1 MPAYNSRFN
10 KEEVNVVGQIPI
22 LPLGTRFRGPAPPTP
37 KDKKD
42 IIDEAIRYFR
52 ANVLMASIDLKGD
65 ADNLLIYLTL
75 CISEM
80 ISKFTQTN
88 GYPAEGAKIPK
99 IQEEFLLAKFCLPG
113 GKRFPDKLTNF
124 IKQPNNPGDQATQKS
139 FLGQCRKELFTRMFK
154 ILYPDGKT
162 PNRLW
167 FGFYRR
173 KFLNMALP
181 VSGAAIWS

>member
-1 MPAYNSRFN
+1 MIFRISF
-10 KEEVNVVGQIPI
+10 VVDTHISFVFSI
-22 LPLGTRFRGPAPPTP
+22 I
-37 KDKKD
+37 DKKD

-75 CISEM
+75 CISGVMFLNLFYLTLVRFTPRHKSNASEM

-88 GYPAEGAKIPK
+88 GYPAEGDKIPK

-124 IKQPNNPGDQATQKS
+124 IKQPSSAGDQGRAVQ
-139 FLGQCRKELFTRMFK
+139 
-154 ILYPDGKT
+154 
-162 PNRLW
+162 
-167 FGFYRR
+167 
-173 KFLNMALP
+173 
-181 VSGAAIWS
+181 

>member
-1 MPAYNSRFN
+1 M
-10 KEEVNVVGQIPI
+10 
-22 LPLGTRFRGPAPPTP
+22 
-37 KDKKD
+37 
-42 IIDEAIRYFR
+42 
-52 ANVLMASIDLKGD
+52 
-65 ADNLLIYLTL
+65 
-75 CISEM
+75 
-80 ISKFTQTN
+80 TN
-88 GYPAEGAKIPK
+88 GYPVEGAKIPK

-124 IKQPNNPGDQATQKS
+124 IKQPSSPADQSKMLVIKHPWIISSILGPHHLQNSHFVVYFLIDFGFVCMETGTQKS
-139 FLGQCRKELFTRMFK
+139 YLGQCRKELFTRLFK

-181 VSGAAIWS
+181 VSGAAS

>member
-1 MPAYNSRFN
+1 
-10 KEEVNVVGQIPI
+10 
-22 LPLGTRFRGPAPPTP
+22 
-37 KDKKD
+37 
-42 IIDEAIRYFR
+42 
-52 ANVLMASIDLKGD
+52 
-65 ADNLLIYLTL
+65 
-75 CISEM
+75 M

-124 IKQPNNPGDQATQKS
+124 IKQPNNPGDQGKMFDQSGCCDPPSSKHIPKLDFISLNCALHRLCIQTATQKS

-181 VSGAAIWS
+181 VSGAAI